1 MRKAVARDELV
12 LHYQPIVE
20 VASGRIVGAEALLRW
35 RHPERGL
42 LFPRDFIDLAEATGL
57 ITTMGPWILQ
67 DRLRPGPGLA
77 RPGLPRTSRW
87 P

>member
-1 MRKAVARDELV
+1 M
-12 LHYQPIVE
+12 
-20 VASGRIVGAEALLRW
+20 GAEALLRW

-42 LFPRDFIDLAEATGL
+42 LFPRDFIDLAESTGL
-57 ITTMGPWILQ
+57 ITAMGPWILR

-77 RPGLPRTSRW
+77 ATRATPDLLW